1 MRSRLTT
8 LILVIALVLA
18 LLALAPKLLGF
29 RRPGNHQGY
38 EPVQPIAFSHRLHAG
53 ELGISCTYCHHG
65 VEKSKHAGI
74 PGGELCLNCHR
85 AVQAQL
91 SVQQVEDD
99 LAKAQKREPKKMVSP
114 ELQKLYAA
122 LALDENL
129 KPIPGKKPTPIAWV
143 QVHKLPAFACFSHQ
157 AHVTAGVDCKVCHG
171 RVETMEKVQQVG
183 TLSMGWCVNCH
194 REMDG
199 KVHNG
204 KTVHPST
211 DCAVC
216 HY

>member
-1 MRSRLTT
+1 MRSRLIT
-8 LILVIALVLA
+8 LILGIALVFSV
-18 LLALAPKLLGF
+18 LALAPKLLGW
-29 RRPGNHQGY
+29 RQPGDNQGY

-53 ELGISCTYCHHG
+53 ELGISCAYCHQG

-74 PGGELCLNCHR
+74 PSGELCLNCHR
-85 AVQAQL
+85 SVRAPLAVQQA
-91 SVQQVEDD
+91 EDD
-99 LAKAQKREPKKMVSP
+99 LARAEKREPKKLVSP
-114 ELQKLYAA
+114 ELRKLYDA

-129 KPIPGKKPTPIAWV
+129 KPIAGKKATPIAWV

-171 RVETMEKVQQVG
+171 PVETMEKVQQVG
-183 TLSMGWCVNCH
+183 NLSMGWCVNCH
-194 REMDG
+194 RDMDG
-199 KVHNG
+199 KVNSG